1 MASFEN
7 KVIAI
12 TGGASGI
19 GLETAK
25 LLSSRRAK
33 MSIADVQDELLHEA
47 ATAIRATGGEVFTYK
62 LDVRNHAQV
71 DAWIQSTVKHFGQ
84 LDGAAN
90 LAGVTG
96 KSIGVNT
103 ADELEDNDWDFVI
116 GVNLT
121 GLMYCQRAE
130 LRAMRESKGGA
141 IVNAASVAG
150 IQGRPKNAAYSAS
163 KHGVI
168 GLTRSAAKD
177 MGPRGIR
184 VNAIAPGT
192 IDTPMV
198 ASAKLIAGTGNP
210 AVRLDNSESALKRM
224 GQPSEVANL
233 IAFLLSDESSFIT
246 GSVMTVD
253 GGWTC

>member
-1 MASFEN
+1 MASFKG

-19 GLETAK
+19 GLETAN
-25 LLSSRRAK
+25 LLVSRGAK
-33 MSIADVQDELLHEA
+33 VSLADVREGPLQEA
-47 ATAIRATGGEVFTYK
+47 ALAIQKMGGEVFTFK
-62 LDVRNHAQV
+62 LDVRDRKQV
-71 DAWIQSTVKHFGQ
+71 DAWVSATVSHFGK

-90 LAGVTG
+90 IAGVTG
-96 KSIGVNT
+96 RSIGVKR
-103 ADELEDNDWDFVI
+103 ADELEDDDWDLVI

-130 LRAMRESKGGA
+130 LRALREGGA

-150 IQGRPKNAAYSAS
+150 LQGRTKNAAYSAS
-163 KHGVI
+163 KHGVV

-177 MGPRGIR
+177 MGGKGIR

-198 ASAKLIAGTGNP
+198 TQAKQLAGLDPT
-210 AVRLDNSESALKRM
+210 VLKLDNSSAALKRL
-224 GQPSEVANL
+224 GEPSEVAHL

-246 GSVMTVD
+246 GAVMCID
-253 GGWTC
+253 GGWNC

>member
-1 MASFEN
+1 MASFQN

-25 LLSSRRAK
+25 LLSSRGAK
-33 MSIADVQDELLHEA
+33 VSIADVQEGPLQEA
-47 ATAIRATGGEVFTYK
+47 AASIQSAGGEVFTFK
-62 LDVRNHAQV
+62 VDVRDRKQV
-71 DAWIQSTVKHFGQ
+71 DAWITATVSHYGK

-90 LAGVTG
+90 VAGVTG
-96 KSIGVNT
+96 RSIGVKT
-103 ADELEDNDWDFVI
+103 VDELEDDDWDFVI

-130 LRAMRESKGGA
+130 LRALKEGGA

-150 IQGRPKNAAYSAS
+150 LQGRSKNAAYTAS
-163 KHGVI
+163 KHGVV

-177 MGPRGIR
+177 MGPKGIR

-198 ASAKLIAGTGNP
+198 VHARSFAGTGNP
-210 AVRLDNSESALKRM
+210 AIRLDNSESALKRV
-224 GQPSEVANL
+224 GQPSEVASL

-246 GSVMTVD
+246 GAIMPID
-253 GGWTC
+253 GGWNC